1 MPLFEYKAKSG
12 TGELITGT
20 LTAADRHAAVG
31 QLDSK
36 GLFPVLVAPAREKRE
51 SLRSYLPKF
60 QRKMSE
66 RDLVF
71 ITEQLG
77 NLLRSGMS
85 LSRALDTLSKRVQS
99 ESLAATIQQVHQEI
113 INGASLS
120 DALDRLPGNA
130 VPKLYVN
137 MIRAGEVSGT
147 LPEILKRLSAH
158 YAQSREIRE
167 QVQAALIY
175 PAILILVGLTA
186 IVFFMTYMVPKFEKL
201 FASMGQ
207 KMPLP
212 TRVLIAIS
220 ELIGT
225 WWWLGLILIVIGAVV
240 YARYRATEEGKLKTD
255 EWKLR
260 LPIVGQI
267 LRHSAFAQFART
279 LAALLRNGVPVL
291 EALRIVADIVQNK
304 VIAREILQARER
316 VTDGTTISSP
326 LASGKIFPPLLIDML
341 AVGEESGDM
350 INALEQIAETYES
363 DLKRSIK
370 LLLSVLEPA
379 IIVVMALTVGVLV
392 LSILSAVFR
401 MASGFGR

>member
-20 LTAADRHAAVG
+20 LTAVDRHAAVG

-85 LSRALDTLSKRVQS
+85 LSRALETLSKRVQN
-99 ESLAATIQQVHQEI
+99 ESLSATIQQVHQEI

-175 PAILILVGLTA
+175 PAILVLVGITA

-212 TRVLIAIS
+212 TRILIALS
-220 ELIGT
+220 ELVGT
-225 WWWLGLILIVIGAVV
+225 WWWLGLILIAIGAVAYV
-240 YARYRATEEGKLKTD
+240 RYRTTEEGRLKTD

-304 VIAREILQARER
+304 VIAREILQARDR